1 VRHIER
7 CGGAI
12 RRWLETQRSTAMGDL
27 AGGLCSCVVGIAY
40 GLTFAHLIFASP
52 LTPWVSYG
60 LAATFITMAVG
71 AFVMSMNSRL
81 PFVIAGP
88 DGATAAV
95 TAAMVTSLLNKLA
108 QIGEPDDLLAPVMAL
123 MAMTTLATGIVLWL
137 IGYLRAGNA
146 IRFIPYPV
154 IGGFLAATGWLM
166 MSGGLGIVVGRA
178 LSLEVLYTAG
188 NTNVLFELGA
198 SVLIAAA
205 IFILRSLKA
214 GAMSVPLTLL
224 VGIAATHLVLLMTGT
239 DLVTAQNAGWL
250 IKPPQSV
257 GIAATWDLG
266 DLRLFTW
273 KVLPDLSA
281 DIFALIFVTT
291 VTMLLNTSGIE
302 FVAKTEVDLQ
312 HELKRLG
319 IANLLSGLLGG
330 YVNCTSL
337 SRTTLNYSV
346 GGRGRMSGMVVAL
359 VSISML
365 FLGGNFIAYIPKF
378 ILGGL
383 MLNLGG
389 ELFRKWIFESRRQI
403 PLLEYVALLAVT
415 IVIIKWGFVAGVLI
429 GIVTGCMMFALSASQ
444 TSCIKFNFDGAEYSS
459 SLDRSPEELK
469 TLAACRDEIQ
479 GIVLQSY
486 LFFGSTNRLY
496 EFVKKLLLS
505 RPGCRFLLFD
515 FSSVNGIDSSA
526 MHSFLQIKRIAA
538 NNDTRL
544 VLVNMP
550 PNVRTHFQNLLG
562 PDDRMSEDFDRAME
576 GCENAVIARQQMAG
590 KENADFT
597 NWMSQ
602 AFGDLD
608 CAKELADACD
618 RYEVREGE
626 LIASQGDTAD
636 CMHFILKGRVG
647 IEVQLDDGTS
657 TRVRSLGAHT
667 TVGEMGLLTGDA
679 RSATIIAEADCV
691 LYRLSLDAFERLKRD
706 RPALMQALLTY
717 VISVMAQRLRFA
729 SNMIGVLRR

>member
-1 VRHIER
+1 VTHFNRF
-7 CGGAI
+7 GGAT
-12 RRWLETQRSTAMGDL
+12 RRWLETQRATAVGDL
-27 AGGLCSCVVGIAY
+27 TGGLCSCVVGIAY

-71 AFVMSMNSRL
+71 AFVMSLNSRF
-81 PFVIAGP
+81 PFIIAGP

-95 TAAMVTSLLNKLA
+95 TAAMVTALLNKLA

-123 MAMTTLATGIVLWL
+123 LAMTTLATGIVLWL

-166 MSGGLGIVVGRA
+166 MSGGLGIVVGRS
-178 LSLEVLYTAG
+178 LSLEMIYPAG
-188 NTNVLFELGA
+188 SIDTLFELGA
-198 SVLIAAA
+198 AVLIAAA

-214 GAMSVPLTLL
+214 GALSVPLTLL
-224 VGIAATHLVLLMTGT
+224 IGIAATHVVMLLTGA

-257 GIAATWDLG
+257 GLATTWDVN
-266 DLRLFTW
+266 DLRLFPW
-273 KVLPDLSA
+273 RVLPDLSA

-302 FVAKTEVDLQ
+302 FIVKSEVDLQ
-312 HELKRLG
+312 HELKTLG

-330 YVNCTSL
+330 YVSCTSL

-346 GGRGRMSGMVVAL
+346 GGRGRMSGMIVAL
-359 VSISML
+359 VSLCML
-365 FLGGNFIAYIPKF
+365 FLGGSFIAYIPKF

-383 MLNLGG
+383 MLSLGG
-389 ELFRKWIFESRRQI
+389 DLLRKWIFESRRVI
-403 PLLEYVALLAVT
+403 PVLEYVALLAVT

-429 GIVTGCMMFALSASQ
+429 GIVTGCMMFAFSASQ
-444 TSCIKFNFDGAEYSS
+444 TSCIKFSFDGAEYSS
-459 SLDRSPEELK
+459 SLDRSPEELEI
-469 TLAACRDEIQ
+469 LAACRDEIQ

-496 EFVKKLLLS
+496 EFVKQLLL
-505 RPGCRFLLFD
+505 RKPGCSFLLFD
-515 FSSVNGIDSSA
+515 FNSVNGIDSSA
-526 MHSFLQIKRIAA
+526 MHSFLQIKRIAT

-550 PNVRTHFQNLLG
+550 PNVRTHFQSLLG
-562 PDDRMSEDFDRAME
+562 PDDRMSDDFDRAIE
-576 GCENAVIARQQMAG
+576 GCENAVIARQQMTN
-590 KENADFT
+590 KENSDFE
-597 NWMSQ
+597 NWLGQ
-602 AFGDLD
+602 AFGDMS
-608 CAKELADACD
+608 CAKELAETCD
-618 RYEVREGE
+618 RHDVPEGA
-626 LIASQGDTAD
+626 LIASQGEAAD

-667 TVGEMGLLTGDA
+667 TVGEMGLLTGGT
-679 RSATIIAEADCV
+679 RSATIIAESDCV
-691 LYRLSLDAFERLKRD
+691 LYRLSLDAFELLKRD

-717 VISVMAQRLRFA
+717 VIFVMAQRLRFA